1 MRLLLL
7 WTYYDA
13 YLQDFYRRFPALG
26 GESYERQLNAILDDC
41 FGWPPSVARRMAEQ
55 GHQTAVVIANAESLQ
70 RAWARENG
78 CEFHPAR
85 WRHEIARLQVR
96 RFSPDVLWLGSS
108 PEYLGDFLDGT
119 TRLAPRTFAWIAAP
133 LPAGFRLRHLDG
145 VLTSHDT
152 LRRRF
157 AEAGVN
163 AQVVLPC
170 FEPRILDALG
180 EVERDVPLSFTGSL
194 SWAHATRVE
203 FMSQLAAHSPLQLWV
218 ARPRLLSRGWLEPGY
233 LRLWLRGRSLA
244 ARSRPPVFGMEMY
257 RVLARSQATVN
268 VHIGLAA
275 GLAGNM
281 RMFEAT
287 GCGAALFTEAMPNL
301 ADLFEPETEVL
312 PYTDAANLVKRVREL
327 LGRPDRLHAIARAGQ
342 ERTLR
347 DHTTTARAR
356 QIAAIF
362 GNRLAGAAA

>member
-13 YLQDFYRRFPALG
+13 YLEHFYRRFPALG
-26 GESYERQLNAILDDC
+26 RASYEQQLKAILDDC
-41 FGWPPSVARRMAEQ
+41 FGWPPAVARRLAEQ
-55 GHQTAVVIANAESLQ
+55 GHETRVVIANAEPLQ

-78 CEFHPAR
+78 CEFHPSR
-85 WRHEIARLQVR
+85 WRHEIARLQVQ
-96 RFSPDVLWLGSS
+96 RFSPSVLWLGSS
-108 PEYLGDFLDGT
+108 PEYLGDFLDGP

-145 VLTSHDT
+145 ILTSHDT
-152 LRRRF
+152 LRQRF
-157 AEAGVN
+157 AEAGVD

-180 EVERDVPLSFTGSL
+180 EVERDVALSFTGSL

-203 FMSQLAAHSPLQLWV
+203 FMSRLAAQSPLQLWV

-233 LRLWLRGRSLA
+233 LRLWLRGRKLA

-268 VHIGLAA
+268 VHIGIAG

-287 GCGAALFTEAMPNL
+287 GCGAALFTEDMPNL
-301 ADLFEPETEVL
+301 SDLFEPETEVV
-312 PYTDAANLVKRVREL
+312 PYRSAEDLVGRVREL
-327 LGRPDRLHAIARAGQ
+327 LGQPERLRAIARAGQ
-342 ERTLR
+342 ARTLR
-347 DHTTTARAR
+347 DHSTAVRAR
-356 QIAAIF
+356 QIAGIF
-362 GNRLAGAAA
+362 DSHLAGAAA